1 MTVNGVGVSRR
12 QALRAG
18 AYVAGAAWV
27 VPAVT
32 VIGAGPASADSPSG
46 STPPPVK
53 PPEKP
58 EKPVTPQPPDE
69 PEVLGNSYENPP
81 AVAPVVAAQEQQRSV
96 LAFTGADVTRPAAV
110 AAGLVAGGA
119 ALRVA
124 SRRRP
129 AAEAA
134 GEGPADAA
142 EGLGD

>member
-1 MTVNGVGVSRR
+1 MTGNGVGVSRR

-46 STPPPVK
+46 ITPPPVK

-69 PEVLGNSYENPP
+69 PEVLGNSYENPE
-81 AVAPVVAAQEQQRSV
+81 VAPAVAAQEQQRSV

-129 AAEAA
+129 AAGAA
-134 GEGPADAA
+134 GEGTADAA

>member
-1 MTVNGVGVSRR
+1 MTGNGDGVSRR

-27 VPAVT
+27 VPAVI

-58 EKPVTPQPPDE
+58 EKPVTPQPP
-69 PEVLGNSYENPP
+69 EVLGNSHVHPP
-81 AVAPVVAAQEQQRSV
+81 ETAPVVAAQQQRSA
-96 LAFTGADVTRPAAV
+96 LAFTGADVTGPAAV
-110 AAGLVAGGA
+110 AAGLVAGGV
-119 ALRVA
+119 ALRAA

-129 AAEAA
+129 ATGTV

-142 EGLGD
+142 EGTGD